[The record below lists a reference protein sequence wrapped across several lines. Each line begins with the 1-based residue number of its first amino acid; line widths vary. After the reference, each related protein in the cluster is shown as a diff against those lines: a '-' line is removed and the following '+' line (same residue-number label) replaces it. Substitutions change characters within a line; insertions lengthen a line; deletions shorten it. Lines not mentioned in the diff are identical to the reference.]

1 MKAAIVRA
9 PKQTPVYED
18 FAKPKPAPGERRIRI
33 LAAALSPLVK
43 GRASGEH
50 YSVSHP
56 FLPLWSARMAW
67 GASTTARGS
76 TS

>member
-18 FAKPKPAPGERRIRI
+18 FAEPKPAPGESRIRI

-50 YSVSHP
+50 YIVSHP
-56 FLPLWSARMAW
+56 FPLWLAWMAW
-67 GASTTARGS
+67 GGSTTARGS